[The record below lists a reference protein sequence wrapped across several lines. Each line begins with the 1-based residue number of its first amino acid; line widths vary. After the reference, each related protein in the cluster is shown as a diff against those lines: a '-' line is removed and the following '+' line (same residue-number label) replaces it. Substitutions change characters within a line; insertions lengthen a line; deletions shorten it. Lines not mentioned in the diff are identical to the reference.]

1 MNKTLL
7 KMKKIAFITVLLLSL
22 SSVYAQKFEKVKA
35 LKTAFITDRLD
46 LSSSEAEKFW
56 PIYNQYEKELHQ
68 FQVIDRLTILN
79 QISESGG
86 IKIMTEKD
94 ASILIQKVLDL
105 NDKIHNAEKD
115 KYIALKK
122 VISSQKI
129 LLLIKTEEGFKK
141 ELFKLLQEQKNKR
154 N

>member
-86 IKIMTEKD
+86 IKNMTEKD
-94 ASILIQKVLDL
+94 ASILMQKVLDL
-105 NDKIHNAEKD
+105 NDKIHNAEKN

-129 LLLIKTEEGFKK
+129 LMLIKAEEGFKK

>member
-1 MNKTLL
+1 
-7 KMKKIAFITVLLLSL
+7 MKKIAFITVLLLSL

-86 IKIMTEKD
+86 IKNMTEKD
-94 ASILIQKVLDL
+94 ASILMQKVLDL

-129 LLLIKTEEGFKK
+129 LMLIKAEEGFKK
-141 ELFKLLQEQKNKR
+141 ELFRLLQEQKNKR

>member
-1 MNKTLL
+1 
-7 KMKKIAFITVLLLSL
+7 MKKIAFITVLLLSL

-86 IKIMTEKD
+86 IKNMTEKD
-94 ASILIQKVLDL
+94 ASILMQKVLDL
-105 NDKIHNAEKD
+105 NDKIHNAEKN

-129 LLLIKTEEGFKK
+129 LMLIKTEEGFKK
-141 ELFKLLQEQKNKR
+141 ELFKLLQEQR
-154 N
+154 NMRN

>member
-1 MNKTLL
+1 MNKTIHN
-7 KMKKIAFITVLLLSL
+7 MKKIAFITVLLLSL
-22 SSVYAQKFEKVKA
+22 NPVFAQKFEKVKA
-35 LKTAFITDRLD
+35 LKTAYITDRLD

-68 FQVIDRLTILN
+68 FQVIDRLAILN

-86 IKIMTEKD
+86 IKNMTEKE
-94 ASILIQKVLDL
+94 ASVLLQKILDL
-105 NDKIHNAEKD
+105 NDKIHNTEKN

-122 VISSQKI
+122 AISSQKI
-129 LLLIKTEEGFKK
+129 LILIKTEEGFKK

>member
-1 MNKTLL
+1 
-7 KMKKIAFITVLLLSL
+7 MKKIAFITVLLLSL

-86 IKIMTEKD
+86 IKNMTEKD
-94 ASILIQKVLDL
+94 ASILMQKVLDL

-129 LLLIKTEEGFKK
+129 LMLIKTEEGFKK

>member
-1 MNKTLL
+1 
-7 KMKKIAFITVLLLSL
+7 MKKIAFITVLLLSL

-86 IKIMTEKD
+86 IKNMTEKD
-94 ASILIQKVLDL
+94 ASILMQKVLDL
-105 NDKIHNAEKD
+105 NDKIHNAEKN

-129 LLLIKTEEGFKK
+129 LMLIKTEEGFKK

>member
-1 MNKTLL
+1 
-7 KMKKIAFITVLLLSL
+7 MKKIAFITVLLLSL

-35 LKTAFITDRLD
+35 LKTAFITNRLD

-86 IKIMTEKD
+86 IKNMTEKD
-94 ASILIQKVLDL
+94 ASILMQKVLDL

-129 LLLIKTEEGFKK
+129 LMLIKAEEGFKK
-141 ELFKLLQEQKNKR
+141 ELFRLLQEQKNKR

>member
-1 MNKTLL
+1 
-7 KMKKIAFITVLLLSL
+7 MKKIAFITVLLLSL

-86 IKIMTEKD
+86 IKNMTEKD
-94 ASILIQKVLDL
+94 ASILMQKVLDL

-129 LLLIKTEEGFKK
+129 LMLIKAEEGFKK

>member
-1 MNKTLL
+1 
-7 KMKKIAFITVLLLSL
+7 MKKIAFITVLLLSL
-22 SSVYAQKFEKVKA
+22 NPVFAQKFEKVKA
-35 LKTAFITDRLD
+35 LKTAYITDRLD

-68 FQVIDRLTILN
+68 FQVIDRLAILN

-86 IKIMTEKD
+86 IKNMTEKD
-94 ASILIQKVLDL
+94 ASILLQKVLDL
-105 NDKIHNAEKD
+105 NDKIHNAEKN

-122 VISSQKI
+122 AVSSPKI
-129 LLLIKTEEGFKK
+129 LMLIKAEEGFKK

>member
-1 MNKTLL
+1 
-7 KMKKIAFITVLLLSL
+7 MKKIAFITVLLLSL

-86 IKIMTEKD
+86 IKNMTEKD
-94 ASILIQKVLDL
+94 ASILMQKVLDL
-105 NDKIHNAEKD
+105 NDKIHNAEKN

-129 LLLIKTEEGFKK
+129 LMLIKAEEGFKK